1 MKLEDVKSRA
11 VVSAPDTVPRK
22 SVIAFGAAL
31 SAGLLAWTGVYLL
44 MF

>member
-11 VVSAPDTVPRK
+11 VLSAPDTVPRK

-31 SAGLLAWTGVYLL
+31 AVGLLAWVSVYLL
-44 MF
+44 IF